1 MTPTT
6 QAPQDMLKAIYDFPD
21 HINDAMSIGERIS
34 LNQDYRDIQAV
45 IIAGMGG
52 SAIGGDLCRVLVLDD
67 MPIPVA
73 VVRNYQLPSWVQAN
87 TLVICSSYSGNTEE
101 TLSVFEQAQER
112 QAQICGISTG
122 GELTSRLVD
131 GDYDVVTIPGGLQP
145 RAALGYSFVPM
156 LYLLK
161 QCGLLKIDFQDEL
174 SAAIKLLRKVR
185 DTYAS
190 ESEDNRT
197 YALAR
202 KIYRTLPIL
211 YGETEATSV
220 IALRW
225 KGQFCENAKMLAYH
239 NDLPEM
245 NHNEVVGWENNRG
258 IFKNLSVLWIQD
270 KADQARV
277 QHRQRITRELLKPLG
292 LLQEVIQV
300 DGSSRLERYLHLIHL
315 GDWVSYWCA
324 RLHGTDPTPVEK
336 ISRLKAELAKIPLGK

>member
-1 MTPTT
+1 MTSSSPD
-6 QAPQDMLKAIYDFPD
+6 PQDMLKAIYEFPD
-21 HINDAMSIGERIS
+21 HIADAMAIGEGILLKR
-34 LNQDYRDIQAV
+34 DYGNINAV

-52 SAIGGDLCRVLVLDD
+52 SAIGGDLCRVLVRDV
-67 MPIPVA
+67 MPVPVI
-73 VVRNYQLPSWVQAN
+73 VIRNYRLPAWVTAN

-101 TLSVFEQAQER
+101 TLSVFR
-112 QAQICGISTG
+112 QARQIQVQICGISTG
-122 GELTSRLVD
+122 GELTSQLQN
-131 GDYDVVTIPGGLQP
+131 GSYDVVTIPGGLQP

-161 QCGLLKIDFQDEL
+161 KCGLLKIDFTDEI
-174 SAAIKLLRKVR
+174 SAAVKLLKSVR
-185 DTYAS
+185 DAYAL
-190 ESEDNRT
+190 ESEENPT

-202 KIYRTLPIL
+202 EIYRTIPIL

-245 NHNEVVGWENNRG
+245 NHNEIVGWENNKD
-258 IFKNLSVLWIQD
+258 FFQYLSVLWIQD
-270 KADQARV
+270 EADQERI
-277 QHRQRITRELLKPLG
+277 QHRQRITRKLMNSLNLR
-292 LLQEVIQV
+292 QEIIQV
-300 DGSSRLERYLHLIHL
+300 EGLSRIERYLHLIHF

-336 ISRLKAELAKIPLGK
+336 ISRLKSELAKIPL